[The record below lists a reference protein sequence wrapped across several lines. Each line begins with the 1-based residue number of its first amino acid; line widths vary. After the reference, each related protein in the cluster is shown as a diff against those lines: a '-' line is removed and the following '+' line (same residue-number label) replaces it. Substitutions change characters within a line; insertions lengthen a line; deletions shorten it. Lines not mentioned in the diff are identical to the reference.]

1 MDDGKQKVGK
11 FNQGEGAKTILLN
24 KTLKPSHRYQGER
37 QAKHG
42 E

>member
-1 MDDGKQKVGK
+1 MDDEKQKVGK
-11 FNQGEGAKTILLN
+11 FIKGKGAKTILLN
-24 KTLKPSHRYQGER
+24 ITLKPSHIYQGER